1 MIQNN
6 IILNSIFQIKISKN
20 VQKTQQ
26 SFFKIEICRSGTE
39 IRAAQRHTQTHER
52 NHAHINTII
61 PLPSVAISLCLFLFC
76 QPAIHLLIPTTHT
89 LPLLLHHADPT
100 STPQPLLWPRST
112 LPPLISLFFS
122 PPPLPQYL
130 YLFFILSLVL
140 SFASPLFPLFNSHL
154 MLFLPSSLVY
164 SLFHAWVTV

>member
-76 QPAIHLLIPTTHT
+76 QPAIHLLIPTTHFHYCFIMLT
-89 LPLLLHHADPT
+89 PHQPPSLCSDPVLPFLHSFLFSSLLLLSH
-100 STPQPLLWPRST
+100 STF
-112 LPPLISLFFS
+112 ISS
-122 PPPLPQYL
+122 
-130 YLFFILSLVL
+130 
-140 SFASPLFPLFNSHL
+140 
-154 MLFLPSSLVY
+154 SSL
-164 SLFHAWVTV
+164 A